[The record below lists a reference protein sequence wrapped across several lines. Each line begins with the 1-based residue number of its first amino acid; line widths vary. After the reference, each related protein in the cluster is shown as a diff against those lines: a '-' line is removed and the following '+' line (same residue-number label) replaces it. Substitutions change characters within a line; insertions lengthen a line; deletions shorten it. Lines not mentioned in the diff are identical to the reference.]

1 MYPRPIEHYFAPTSL
16 PQALD
21 LLAEHQAGA
30 KLLAGGQSL
39 VSQLKAREESAQC
52 IIDLNRI
59 TTLSSIEEKD
69 GVLVL
74 GAMVRHADL
83 VSDPRVGQLCPI
95 LVDAAASIG
104 DPQVRNRGTL
114 GGSLAFADV
123 FSDLS
128 VAALALDAEIV
139 AVKKGG
145 ASRTIGI
152 DDFFVA
158 PGKTALERDEVLS
171 QVRILRLGV
180 GYGGAYAKQ
189 SHTINGLALASVG
202 VQLKLDE
209 TSKCECASIVVGG
222 LSSLPARATSAGAHL
237 VGGQPSAAA
246 IAHAAKLASQE
257 VSVGSDFRASEDY
270 RRSLIEHYVEKLT
283 LIAVERA
290 GDLR

>member
-39 VSQLKAREESAQC
+39 VSQLKAREASAQC

-59 TTLSSIEEKD
+59 PALSSIEEKD

-104 DPQVRNRGTL
+104 DPQIRNRGTL

-123 FSDLS
+123 FSDLP

-171 QVRILRLGV
+171 EVRILHLGA
-180 GYGGAYAKQ
+180 GHGGAYAKQ
-189 SHTINGLALASVG
+189 SHTVNGLALASVG
-202 VQLKLDE
+202 VQLKLDA
-209 TSKCECASIVVGG
+209 TSECECASIVVGG
-222 LSSLPARATSAGAHL
+222 LSSLPARATSASARL

-246 IAHAAKLASQE
+246 IADAAKLASQE
-257 VSVGSDFRASEDY
+257 VSVESDFRASEDY
-270 RRSLIEHYVEKLT
+270 RRSLIEHYVDKLT
-283 LIAVERA
+283 LMAVERA
-290 GDLR
+290 GDL